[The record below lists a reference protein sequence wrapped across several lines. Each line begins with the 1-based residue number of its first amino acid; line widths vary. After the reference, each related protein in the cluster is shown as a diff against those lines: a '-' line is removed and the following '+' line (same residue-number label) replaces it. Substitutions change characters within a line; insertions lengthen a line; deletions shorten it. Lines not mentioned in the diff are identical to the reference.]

1 MNRVEMS
8 EIERIAGIVEPIA
21 EKYSVD
27 RVSLFGSR
35 ARGNFDNNS
44 DYDFL
49 ISKGEMV
56 SLLSY
61 VAFVDELTEAFGS
74 HVDVVTDTSS
84 DLGLIKSIEKDGILL
99 YERHR

>member
-1 MNRVEMS
+1 MS
-8 EIERIAGIVEPIA
+8 EKERIAKVVGPIA

-35 ARGNFDNNS
+35 ARGDFDKNS

-61 VAFVDELTEAFGS
+61 VAFIDELEEAFGS

-84 DLGLIKSIEKDGILL
+84 DHGFIESIEKDGVLL
-99 YERHR
+99 YERQR